1 MEAGDALK
9 SYRQSCEEHPGMGK
23 ARDQFL
29 LLGPAEQLELV
40 FLMLMANNHN
50 MKQLYD
56 RLGLDVE
63 VNRPADRS
71 N

>member
-9 SYRQSCEEHPGMGK
+9 SYRQTCAEHPSMAT
-23 ARDQFL
+23 AREQFL
-29 LLGPAEQLELV
+29 ALGVTEQLELV

-50 MKQLYD
+50 MKPLYD
-56 RLGLDVE
+56 RLGINVE
-63 VNRPADRS
+63 VNRAPKPA